1 MRPWHVSIGL
11 TVTALGVVAIF
22 GLPELAFYKP
32 HWPVLFRRGGLPI
45 AVYGGIAVVSFA
57 FSIYATAR
65 SLGLADLAAR
75 LTWWNA
81 RSGAARVE
89 IPNWRRLCKI
99 RQRGCFKTNYKRT

>member
-32 HWPVLFRRGGLPI
+32 HWSVLFRRGGLPI

-57 FSIYATAR
+57 FSIYAGCPFFG
-65 SLGLADLAAR
+65 LGR
-75 LTWWNA
+75 F
-81 RSGAARVE
+81 G
-89 IPNWRRLCKI
+89 P
-99 RQRGCFKTNYKRT
+99 QG

>member
-32 HWPVLFRRGGLPI
+32 HWSVLFRRGGLPI
-45 AVYGGIAVVSFA
+45 AVYGGIAVASFA

-65 SLGLADLAAR
+65 SLGLADLGR
-75 LTWWNA
+75 KVDL
-81 RSGAARVE
+81 VE
-89 IPNWRRLCKI
+89 RTIRRGEGGDSELAEALQNQAKGMF
-99 RQRGCFKTNYKRT
+99 QD

>member
-32 HWPVLFRRGGLPI
+32 HWSVLFRRGGLPI

-65 SLGLADLAAR
+65 LLGLADLGRKVDLVERTGRAR
-75 LTWWNA
+75 RCRGVLSTKQT
-81 RSGAARVE
+81 
-89 IPNWRRLCKI
+89 RRRKGLPDY
-99 RQRGCFKTNYKRT
+99 Q